1 MRLSTI
7 QSIEQRKTLIKK
19 GHGMSDIETDSGI
32 NPGHYFELLD
42 RAHIASSYVQMAL
55 GEHPV
60 LARHPELMAIYQA
73 SIDQLE
79 ALYVAIGQHD
89 VTWK

>member
-1 MRLSTI
+1 MN
-7 QSIEQRKTLIKK
+7 K
-19 GHGMSDIETDSGI
+19 METREI

-60 LARHPELMAIYQA
+60 LNKHPELMELYTAAVDNLEKLYQA
-73 SIDQLE
+73 VSRYDE
-79 ALYVAIGQHD
+79 
-89 VTWK
+89 TWK